1 MMRPFWLALGF
12 LTTLPV
18 PRLGRVAPGEM
29 RAASAF
35 YPLVGWVIGA
45 LLYGA
50 RLLLPGPEGLAAGLL
65 LALWLFFTGMLHL
78 DGLLDTADAVLAAR
92 SPEARRQIL
101 ADVHLG
107 SFAFGVGFVHL
118 LLKWQAIAA
127 APAPALLLAPVA
139 ARFWLLPLMNL
150 FPAAKKEGL
159 GAGAREGRWLMGFLF
174 ALPALWA
181 APQAFFIAGAGAL
194 LLALFFARRLGG
206 LTGDTYGALIELTE
220 LVYLLAPAGA
230 S

>member
-1 MMRPFWLALGF
+1 MRAFWVALGF

-18 PRLGRVAPGEM
+18 PGAGRVAPGELG
-29 RAASAF
+29 RAAALF
-35 YPLVGWVIGA
+35 PLVGWVIGA
-45 LLYGA
+45 LLYGG

-65 LALWLFFTGMLHL
+65 LALWLFLTGMLHL
-78 DGLLDTADAVLAAR
+78 DGLLDTADAVFAAR

-127 APAPALLLAPVA
+127 APASALLFAPVV

-150 FPAAKKEGL
+150 FPAAKREGL
-159 GAGAREGRWLMGFLF
+159 GASARSGRWLWGALF
-174 ALPALWA
+174 ALPLLFFT
-181 APQAFFIAGAGAL
+181 PLAFLLAGLFGAL
-194 LLALFFARRLGG
+194 VAGVIARRLGG
-206 LTGDTYGALIELTE
+206 LAGDAFGALIEVTE
-220 LVYLLAPAGA
+220 LVFLLVTVLIP
-230 S
+230 